1 MLYRSFA
8 VEDVVAVA
16 VEAPGREAEGP
27 EEAGLVLVD
36 VAVEEVVAVVETEAV
51 GVLTEVEVAVVEGRD
66 DEAVAGMDEAVAG
79 VAGAGGVRERGRGWQ
94 GVVAEATA
102 ATAEAD
108 GAGGAAVARR

>member
-66 DEAVAGMDEAVAG
+66 DEAVAG